1 MEDEDKGKFPE
12 EKERDEGGAGCRL
25 WDSFL
30 IAFSMYSRIPVPK
43 TKWSKEGMK
52 YALCFFPMVGVAIGG
67 VTVGFAC
74 LAHRFGWGKLAF
86 GCVGTV
92 LPVIITGGI
101 HMDGFLDVVDA
112 RSSCQPVE
120 RKLEILKDPHTGA
133 FAILYGIVYMLLY
146 LAVFSELGQEA
157 FPAAAGVYVLERA
170 LSGWSVV
177 SFPKA
182 KKEGLANTFAEGAAV
197 RTVGVW
203 DVAWVL
209 AAVFFLIRTGG
220 VLAGG
225 LTAGAACVVFG
236 WYYRMSVKEF
246 GGITGDLAGYFLQVC
261 ELGMLTVLA
270 VLL

>member
-157 FPAAAGVYVLERA
+157 FPAAAGVYVLERD

-177 SFPKA
+177 SFP
-182 KKEGLANTFAEGAAV
+182 
-197 RTVGVW
+197 
-203 DVAWVL
+203 
-209 AAVFFLIRTGG
+209 
-220 VLAGG
+220 
-225 LTAGAACVVFG
+225 
-236 WYYRMSVKEF
+236 
-246 GGITGDLAGYFLQVC
+246 
-261 ELGMLTVLA
+261 
-270 VLL
+270 